1 LSRYEEGISFLY
13 SNFAFDLEGLPSAR
27 MFFACV
33 PLHHLNQIQ
42 YLRIS
47 TVIIPRNYLSPSR
60 STAQN
65 GSRSLQDL
73 EEKEWVKVCETLRNM
88 EGLKDLCIS
97 MLNTSN
103 DRILEEEMLRP
114 LIEVRVREE
123 FVVEMPWS
131 AREEVIDFGE
141 REDARL
147 FRVVRRER
155 GLDPVIQVRQ
165 DGVEMTGWEKT
176 RTFLLFM
183 FCFPWFFLYYLAEW
197 LVGTLVQRVR
207 RAVRV

>member
-1 LSRYEEGISFLY
+1 
-13 SNFAFDLEGLPSAR
+13 

-60 STAQN
+60 DTAPN
-65 GSRSLQDL
+65 GSRSLRDL

-97 MLNTSN
+97 ILNTSN
-103 DRILEEEMLRP
+103 DRILEEEMLKP

-123 FVVEMPWS
+123 FVVEMPWR

-155 GLDPVIQVRQ
+155 GLDPVIQARQ

-176 RTFLLFM
+176 RTFLLFV
-183 FCFPWFFLYYLAEW
+183 FCFPWFFLYYLGEW

>member
-1 LSRYEEGISFLY
+1 
-13 SNFAFDLEGLPSAR
+13 
-27 MFFACV
+27 
-33 PLHHLNQIQ
+33 
-42 YLRIS
+42 
-47 TVIIPRNYLSPSR
+47 VIIPRKYLSPPR
-60 STAQN
+60 ATAPN

-73 EEKEWVKVCETLRNM
+73 EEKEWVRVCETLSYM

-114 LIEVRVREE
+114 LIGVRVQED

-147 FRVVRRER
+147 FRIVKRER

-165 DGVEMTGWEKT
+165 DRVEMTRWERT

-183 FCFPWFFLYYLAEW
+183 FCFPWFFLYYLGEW

>member
-1 LSRYEEGISFLY
+1 
-13 SNFAFDLEGLPSAR
+13 

-33 PLHHLNQIQ
+33 PLQLLNQIQ

-60 STAQN
+60 DPAPN
-65 GSRSLQDL
+65 GSRSLHDL
-73 EEKEWVKVCETLRNM
+73 EEPDWVKVCEILRSM

-103 DRILEEEMLRP
+103 DRILEEEMLRS
-114 LIEVRVREE
+114 LIGVRVQED

-131 AREEVIDFGE
+131 AREAVIGFGA
-141 REDARL
+141 REDTRL

-165 DGVEMTGWEKT
+165 DQIEMTRWEKT
-176 RTFLLFM
+176 RTFFLFM
-183 FCFPWFFLYYLAEW
+183 FCFPWFFLYYLGEW
-197 LVGTLVQRVR
+197 LIGTLVQRVR

>member
-1 LSRYEEGISFLY
+1 
-13 SNFAFDLEGLPSAR
+13 

-33 PLHHLNQIQ
+33 PLQLLNQIQ

-60 STAQN
+60 DPAPN
-65 GSRSLQDL
+65 GSRSLHDL
-73 EEKEWVKVCETLRNM
+73 EEPDWVKVCEILRSM

-103 DRILEEEMLRP
+103 DRILEEEMLRS
-114 LIEVRVREE
+114 LIGVRVQED

-131 AREEVIDFGE
+131 AREAVIGFGA
-141 REDARL
+141 REDTRL

-155 GLDPVIQVRQ
+155 GLDPVIQ
-165 DGVEMTGWEKT
+165 T
-176 RTFLLFM
+176 RTFFLFM
-183 FCFPWFFLYYLAEW
+183 FCFPWFFLYYLGEW
-197 LVGTLVQRVR
+197 LIGTLVQRVR